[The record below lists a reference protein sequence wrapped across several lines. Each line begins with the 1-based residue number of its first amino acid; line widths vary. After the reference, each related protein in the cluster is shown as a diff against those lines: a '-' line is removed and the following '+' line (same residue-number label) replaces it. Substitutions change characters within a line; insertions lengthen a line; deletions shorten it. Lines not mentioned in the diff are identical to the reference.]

1 MGTAHKLKIEML
13 LSLPQCTQSIA
24 LGTRDHLRVRS
35 IQHARP
41 GLQKGRGN
49 EGAECSSQVW
59 KQSWPRKYDQDRVID
74 NVYRDECPSVY
85 HRTGGPKSSTAP
97 EPTSLLTCSV
107 ITDMMFSLSLL
118 ALRGTKTI
126 LSQMRGSLLVL
137 MHRRGDLTAWKA
149 HKIQR

>member
-1 MGTAHKLKIEML
+1 MPEVQEFMRTCIEKNKTDFFLTMCTNGVKISDEFLEL
-13 LSLPQCTQSIA
+13 LGHFPNTNFSFSID
-24 LGTRDHLRVRS
+24 GYDKVNDYWRS
-35 IQHARP
+35 
-41 GLQKGRGN
+41 GSK
-49 EGAECSSQVW
+49 W
-59 KQSWPRKYDQDRVID
+59 DRVID

-85 HRTGGPKSSTAP
+85 HRTGGLKSSTAP